1 MKTKLLE
8 IINHYG
14 IEHQQRKLQ
23 EEVFELQEAI
33 TIYENSSHSL
43 KNGIEEELAD
53 VQNLLDE
60 IRYYY
65 DIRWERTSNIQLVKA
80 DRQLERIK
88 NETNN

>member
-1 MKTKLLE
+1 MKAKLLE

-14 IEHQQRKLQ
+14 IENQQRKLQ

-33 TIYENSSHSL
+33 TIYENSFHNIKS
-43 KNGIEEELAD
+43 GIEEELAD

-65 DIRWERTSNIQLVKA
+65 EIRWERTSNIQLIKA

-88 NETNN
+88 NETDN